1 MQLGFNGATTQTAD
15 LATDIRV
22 AGQAGYDVI
31 ELRDNKLD
39 QFLAQGSLDEVR
51 RMLRE
56 ASVAAWTINAI
67 DRVGVDGAAGTARP
81 AARRPEVRRYPHAIE
96 GPPGPG

>member
-1 MQLGFNGATTQTAD
+1 MRLGFNGATTQTAD

-31 ELRDNKLD
+31 ELCDDKLD
-39 QFLAQGSLDEVR
+39 QFLAQGSLDDVR

-56 ASVAAWTINAI
+56 AGVAVWTINSI
-67 DRVGVDGAAGTARP
+67 ERVGVDGAAGTARGRALP
-81 AARRPEVRRYPHAIE
+81 
-96 GPPGPG
+96 

>member
-1 MQLGFNGATTQTAD
+1 MRLGFNGVTTQTAD

-39 QFLAQGSLDEVR
+39 QFLAQGSLDDVR

-56 ASVAAWTINAI
+56 AGVAVWTINSI
-67 DRVGVDGAAGTARP
+67 ERVGVDGAAGTARGR
-81 AARRPEVRRYPHAIE
+81 ARP
-96 GPPGPG
+96 